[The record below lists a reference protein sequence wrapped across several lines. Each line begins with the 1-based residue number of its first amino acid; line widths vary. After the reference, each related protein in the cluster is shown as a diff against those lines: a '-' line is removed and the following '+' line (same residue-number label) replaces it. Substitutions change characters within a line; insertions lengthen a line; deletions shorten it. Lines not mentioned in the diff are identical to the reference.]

1 MTATHVNGA
10 RPGGRAYQSAR
21 RTQTVYEGVLP
32 DRLHPDG
39 TGGVIIVIVLAYVL
53 PARLVF
59 PPLTDLGRPST
70 LVAFGLL
77 VWWGMSRLHP
87 TLVTRGR
94 QPMRWALVF
103 YFATMAMSY
112 AAGSL
117 RGLTGLEVNSADRT
131 VLAALAGAGVLL
143 AAADGVLT
151 RDRID
156 RVLRWLVIGASVMA
170 FFALTQFVLRI
181 DITGYLKLPP
191 VLQFKRELVGFSDR
205 GAGGLTRVAGTAGHY
220 IEFSVLMV
228 IALLVAIHFA
238 RFAENRRDRQLYGA
252 AAALCAGVVPISI
265 SRTGILALVA
275 AMFLFML
282 VWPLRTS
289 FNVLVVGV
297 VLAAGLQV
305 TKPGLLGTLRS
316 LLFHSENDPSV
327 QGRVEDYAYVT
338 PLIKERPWLGRGVGT
353 FIPELYRL
361 LDNQWL
367 VTLVSTGV
375 IGVLGF
381 AGLFLSGIVLA
392 GRVRRFVQKDRDRDL
407 ATVFAVG
414 IGVLAISAFTF
425 DALFFTTYV
434 VTMNLLLGL
443 AGALWRVT
451 RAERMNAA
459 GSTT

>member
-1 MTATHVNGA
+1 LTATDVNGA
-10 RPGGRAYQSAR
+10 RPVGTYQSAR
-21 RTQTVYEGVLP
+21 RTQTVYEGLLP
-32 DRLHPDG
+32 DRVHPDA
-39 TGGVIIVIVLAYVL
+39 TGGLIVVVVLAYML

-70 LVAFGLL
+70 LVGFALL
-77 VWWGMSRLHP
+77 VWWGLSRLHP
-87 TLVTRGR
+87 TLATRGR
-94 QPMRWALVF
+94 QPMRWALVV
-103 YFATMAMSY
+103 YLATLGLSY
-112 AAGSL
+112 AAGAL
-117 RGLTGLEVNSADRT
+117 RGLSGLEINSADRT
-131 VLAALAGAGVLL
+131 VLATMAGAGVLL
-143 AAADGVLT
+143 AATDGVLT

-156 RVLRWLVIGASVMA
+156 RVLRWFVFGACVMA

-181 DITGYLKLPP
+181 DITNYLKLPP

-228 IALLVAIHFA
+228 SALLVAIHFA
-238 RFAENRRDRQLYGA
+238 RFSPSRRDRQIFAA

-289 FNVLVVGV
+289 FNVMAVGV
-297 VLAAGLQV
+297 FLAAGLQV
-305 TKPGLLGTLRS
+305 AKPGLLGTLRS

-338 PLIKERPWLGRGVGT
+338 PLIRERPWLGRGVGT

-367 VTLVSTGV
+367 VSLVSTGIV
-375 IGVLGF
+375 GVVGF
-381 AGLFLSGIVLA
+381 AGLFLCAIMLA
-392 GRVRRFVQKDRDRDL
+392 GRVRRFVESERDRDL
-407 ATVFAVG
+407 ATVFAIG

-425 DALFFTTYV
+425 DALYFTTYV
-434 VTMNLLLGL
+434 VTMNLFLGL

-451 RAERMNAA
+451 RAERMNVT
-459 GSTT
+459 GSIT